1 MNVMNIPETIH
12 FIEEIIKKFAP
23 HYQFDYHFFN
33 EIFERDYENERK
45 MENIFTFFMLL
56 SIGLVCMGLV
66 GIATYSAQLR
76 TKEIGIRKVLG
87 ASVPSIVGLL
97 STDFVKYVLVANIV
111 AWPVAYYFMNK
122 WLQNFAYRI
131 DLTVWPFLMAGLSA
145 LVIALI
151 TVSFRT
157 VRAATVNP
165 VVTLKYE

>member
-1 MNVMNIPETIH
+1 MNIPETIH